1 MNEDELNIILQNEEE
16 ELNIKL
22 KNDVVGTGTSN
33 YEELKNKP
41 KINEIELIG
50 NKSFEDLGLI
60 PMSNTEI
67 ENLFKINRRKK

>member
-1 MNEDELNIILQNEEE
+1 MNEDELNVVLETEEE
-16 ELNIKL
+16 ELDLNL
-22 KNDVVGTGTSN
+22 ENDVVGTGTSN

-67 ENLFKINRRKK
+67 ENLFKISRRKK

>member
-22 KNDVVGTGTSN
+22 KNDVVGTGISN

-67 ENLFKINRRKK
+67 ENLFKISRRKK